1 MENQAPPPSQPSQ
14 PQQPEQPTQPQQ
26 PSQPSQPVNP
36 PNPPEQINS
45 IPQSVPPVSSQ
56 NSNIPPVTP
65 PQQHSVNRLKWLI
78 ILILLFVGFLVVAA
92 WYFQSQL
99 QNSTQSAQTAQT
111 TVKPT
116 SAVSMTMPTTL
127 VIGTDPTF
135 PPMEYIEKGKLVGFD
150 IDLANL
156 IAKQMGIK
164 VQFKNIVFDNLF
176 DALDAKQINLII
188 AGVTITPER
197 EQKYDFSMPYI
208 NAGEV
213 IITQKSNNVITT
225 TAQLKNKKIGVQK
238 DTTDQQEALKFT
250 PTNDVIPYATFE
262 QATAALVDGQIDAI
276 VTDLPDAQGIIATSP
291 TLKIA
296 SDPFTNEFYG
306 IVFRRG
312 DPMRNRVNAVLKT
325 LQERGYLTELRHKWL
340 Y

>member
-1 MENQAPPPSQPSQ
+1 MENQVPPPSHPSQ
-14 PQQPEQPTQPQQ
+14 PQQSEQ
-26 PSQPSQPVNP
+26 PSQAQQPPQSSQPVNP
-36 PNPPEQINS
+36 PNTPGEINPM
-45 IPQSVPPVSSQ
+45 PQSVPPISSQ
-56 NSNIPPVTP
+56 NPNIPPVTP
-65 PQQHSVNRLKWLI
+65 PKQHSVNRLKWLI
-78 ILILLFVGFLVVAA
+78 ILILVFVGFLVVAA

-99 QNSTQSAQTAQT
+99 QTQSTQTPQI

-116 SAVSMTMPTTL
+116 SAPSTTMPTTL

-135 PPMEYIEKGKLVGFD
+135 PPMEYIEKGKIVGFD

-156 IAKQMGIK
+156 IAKQMGVK

-213 IITQKSNNVITT
+213 IITQKSNNLITT
-225 TAQLKNKKIGVQK
+225 TAQLKDKKIGVQK

-250 PTNDVIPYATFE
+250 PSNDVILYTTFE
-262 QATAALVDGQIDAI
+262 QATAALVAGQIDSI
-276 VTDLPDAQGIIATSP
+276 VTDLPDAQGIVASSP

-296 SDPFTNEFYG
+296 SDPFTNEYYG
-306 IVFRRG
+306 IVFRKG

-325 LQERGYLTELRHKWL
+325 LQARGYLTELRHKWL